1 MANENWG
8 ECKGCKYF
16 EIEPGAKAE
25 DKTMGLCTVQELEP
39 YRLRVSGA
47 SGCMLFEHGE
57 VAHAEG
63 ASEAPPHV
71 AHSH

>member
-1 MANENWG
+1 MDTHHWG

-16 EIEPGAKAE
+16 EIEPGARA
-25 DKTMGLCTVQELEP
+25 DDSTMGLCTVHEHEP

-47 SGCMLFEHGE
+47 SGCTLFEHGE
-57 VAHAEG
+57 CAHAEG

-71 AHSH
+71 AHNH